1 MNYLDFIV
9 KLDNIIPNEF
19 CNEIIEYIN
28 KTDLELL
35 TIGKPN
41 QNFLKQDFRNV
52 LGKHLD
58 SIKQK
63 DVFNRIKKKIED
75 LYILYH
81 SKFPK
86 LYINKINQIDILKY
100 DIGGKHGFHVDTFTD
115 YTRTVSVILN
125 LNNDYEGGDLVFGDQ
140 KNQEVKRFK
149 LGAGTCLFF
158 PSSFMYPHSISPII
172 KGNRYC
178 VVSWLQ

>member
-63 DVFNRIKKKIED
+63 DVFNRIKKNLLIC
-75 LYILYH
+75 LIL
-81 SKFPK
+81 S
-86 LYINKINQIDILKY
+86 
-100 DIGGKHGFHVDTFTD
+100 
-115 YTRTVSVILN
+115 
-125 LNNDYEGGDLVFGDQ
+125 
-140 KNQEVKRFK
+140 
-149 LGAGTCLFF
+149 
-158 PSSFMYPHSISPII
+158 
-172 KGNRYC
+172 
-178 VVSWLQ
+178 